1 MFQFTRK
8 LDDLLG
14 FLYDDR
20 EADTVETAQEALR
33 QLQEKVDAI
42 GKLEHYLISL
52 NCTHLPLQ
60 NIGSILPAL

>member
-1 MFQFTRK
+1 MLFQFTRK

-42 GKLEHYLISL
+42 GIQILLLHVIRIHTLSINVEEKDF
-52 NCTHLPLQ
+52 LQ
-60 NIGSILPAL
+60 